1 MSAARSTKLDPRAP
15 FVLDTRELGRRP
27 GSMRAASWTAD
38 APEGWGLE
46 LIRVPAGSPVEL
58 DLRMES
64 VMDGVLVTGVLTAEI
79 DAECGRCLE
88 PLRMQLDADIQ
99 ELFAYDPEPGEDD
112 VPMLE
117 GDFIDLEPLVRDA
130 IVLALPLNPVCADDC
145 SGLCPGCG
153 EPLRTL
159 DGEHSHDATD
169 PRWAALAALADP
181 IDDPIDDT
189 AAAADNPASK
199 DTAPSEIRS

>member
-1 MSAARSTKLDPRAP
+1 MSAARSTRLDPRAP

-27 GSMRAASWTAD
+27 GSMRAARWAAV

-46 LIRVPAGSPVEL
+46 LVRVPTGTPVEL

-64 VMDGVLVTGVLTAEI
+64 VMDGVLVSGVVTAEV

-88 PLRMQLDADIQ
+88 PLRTALEADVQ
-99 ELFAYDPEPGEDD
+99 ELFAYEPDPGDDD

-130 IVLALPLNPVCADDC
+130 IVLALPLNPVCAEDC
-145 SGLCPGCG
+145 AGLCTGCG

-159 DGEHSHDATD
+159 DPDHSHDAVD
-169 PRWAALAALADP
+169 PRWAALGALADP
-181 IDDPIDDT
+181 MTDT
-189 AAAADNPASK
+189 SAV
-199 DTAPSEIRS
+199 TAPTEIRS

>member
-1 MSAARSTKLDPRAP
+1 MSAARSTRLDPRAP

-27 GSMRAASWTAD
+27 GSMRAAHWTAD

-46 LIRVPAGSPVEL
+46 LVRVPAGTPVEL

-88 PLRMQLDADIQ
+88 PLRMELDADIQ

-112 VPMLE
+112 VATLE

-145 SGLCPGCG
+145 AGLCPGCG
-153 EPLRTL
+153 EQLRTL
-159 DGEHSHDATD
+159 DPQHSHGVTD

-181 IDDPIDDT
+181 MT
-189 AAAADNPASK
+189 ETAADNPASQ

>member
-1 MSAARSTKLDPRAP
+1 MSAARNTRLDPRAP

-27 GSMRAASWTAD
+27 GSMRAARWSAD
-38 APEGWGLE
+38 APDGWGLE
-46 LIRVPAGSPVEL
+46 LVRVPAGTTVEL

-64 VMDGVLVTGVLTAEI
+64 VMDGVLVSGTVTAEV

-88 PLRMQLDADIQ
+88 PLRTALDAEVQ
-99 ELFAYDPEPGEDD
+99 ELFAYAPDPGDDD
-112 VPMLE
+112 VPTVD

-130 IVLALPLNPVCADDC
+130 IVLALPLNPVCAEDC
-145 SGLCPGCG
+145 AGLCTGCG

-159 DGEHSHDATD
+159 EPDHGHDAPD
-169 PRWAALAALADP
+169 PRWASLAALADP
-181 IDDPIDDT
+181 VADT
-189 AAAADNPASK
+189 AP